1 MTTYYN
7 LTTNQTAKVNSTQ
20 ADKDGNVWVQ
30 IDGGEPKMVNWETF
44 LKEFNSIICGVKIQ
58 NRSN

>member
-7 LTTNQTAKVNSTQ
+7 PTTNQTAKVNSNK

-30 IDGGEPKMVNWETF
+30 IDGGMPKLVNWDEF
-44 LKEFNSIICGVKIQ
+44 LRGFNSIICDVKMQ
-58 NRSN
+58 QVKK